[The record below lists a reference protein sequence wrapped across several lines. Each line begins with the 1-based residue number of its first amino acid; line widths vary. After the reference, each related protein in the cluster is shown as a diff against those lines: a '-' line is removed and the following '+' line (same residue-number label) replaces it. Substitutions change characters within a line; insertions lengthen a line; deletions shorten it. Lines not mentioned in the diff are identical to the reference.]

1 MTSLYGALFNLVVV
15 VVLTQSYFFIG
26 CSSLSFHTFHG
37 IHTAGTFIFIGCLD
51 LSFHG
56 TIPRPL
62 LVLRY
67 HTVRYE
73 NQNCIYLGMMTFVVV
88 LVVSTLDLAVWMK
101 TATERKDVCESRTG
115 RGFDTWR
122 PCAARV
128 GCSCCSML
136 FCAAV
141 VVLIV
146 ADLLCVSRQFF
157 SQRNATTL
165 DYDSHVR

>member
-1 MTSLYGALFNLVVV
+1 M
-15 VVLTQSYFFIG
+15 
-26 CSSLSFHTFHG
+26 G
-37 IHTAGTFIFIGCLD
+37 IK
-51 LSFHG
+51 
-56 TIPRPL
+56 
-62 LVLRY
+62 
-67 HTVRYE
+67 
-73 NQNCIYLGMMTFVVV
+73 TFVVV
-88 LVVSTLDLAVWMK
+88 SVVSILDLPVWMK

-146 ADLLCVSRQFF
+146 ADLLCVSRQFL
-157 SQRNATTL
+157 RKPTTL
-165 DYDSHVR
+165 DYDSHVG